1 MAKTYPHK
9 QTLAIF
15 IVCFIFVTGIAI
27 YIYGW
32 PSTKN
37 AVKYRNSNLEPQVAT
52 NNTNFGTS
60 SDWQK
65 QFIDTK
71 ASTTFKYDPVTQKN
85 IEVEVPLNPTEALG
99 RDFFTKYVEL
109 RQSGLNN
116 DQKAVDTVATQ
127 LIKEGV
133 AKVSQPKSYTS
144 KDIVIIPVGTTV
156 DATKLYA
163 ENLVKILKSWMPV
176 KNEAEIAMEAF
187 EKGDMDLLK
196 GIDPIILGYKTALT
210 KLLATPVVQPLAE
223 SHLDLINAISLQ
235 AFNAKG
241 LRNSDED
248 PLTGLAAISLEIKSL
263 EAIATA
269 IGKMQSHFAS
279 SGIVFNLPISGS
291 ILQSQ

>member
-1 MAKTYPHK
+1 MNPL
-9 QTLAIF
+9 TLALHTIF
-15 IVCFIFVTGIAI
+15 MEMNYDQNESNGKKTLWIIGGIILVVMIIALV
-27 YIYGW
+27 YG
-32 PSTKN
+32 
-37 AVKYRNSNLEPQVAT
+37 AT
-52 NNTNFGTS
+52 
-60 SDWQK
+60 QK
-65 QFIDTK
+65 SLNKADVQADT
-71 ASTTFKYDPVTQKN
+71 VTQKN